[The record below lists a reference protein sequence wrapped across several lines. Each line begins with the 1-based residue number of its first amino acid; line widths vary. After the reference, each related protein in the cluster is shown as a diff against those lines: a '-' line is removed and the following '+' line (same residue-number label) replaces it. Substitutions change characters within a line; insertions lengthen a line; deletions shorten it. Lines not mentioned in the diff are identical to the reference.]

1 MKRLVL
7 LDRDGVINHDSEDF
21 IKAPDEWQLI
31 DGVGAAIAK
40 LNQAEV
46 KCAIVSNQSG
56 IARKL
61 FALDDLMQINMKLQQ
76 TLAQF
81 NAKVEFMLFCPH
93 GPDDECDCRKP
104 QPKLL
109 LEAID
114 RISTTPENTCFVGD
128 SLRDI
133 QAAHQAEIKP
143 ILLRTG
149 NGAQTEKDRHADLN
163 DVDIFDSLT
172 EFVDDYLK
180 TLPTEK

>member
-7 LDRDGVINHDSEDF
+7 LDRDGVINHDSKDF
-21 IKAPDEWQLI
+21 IKTPDEWQLI
-31 DGVGAAIAK
+31 DGVGEAIAK
-40 LNQAEV
+40 LNQANV

-61 FALDDLMQINMKLQQ
+61 FALDDLMQINIKLQHA
-76 TLAQF
+76 LAQF

-93 GPDDECDCRKP
+93 GPNDACDCRKP

-109 LEAID
+109 LKAIE
-114 RISTTPENTCFVGD
+114 RINVAPENACFIGD

-133 QAAHQAEIKP
+133 QAAHQAQIKP

-149 NGAQTEKDRHADLN
+149 NGAQTEKDRHVDLE
-163 DVDIFDSLT
+163 DVPIFDSLT
-172 EFVDDYLK
+172 DFVDDYLK
-180 TLPTEK
+180 NSPPK